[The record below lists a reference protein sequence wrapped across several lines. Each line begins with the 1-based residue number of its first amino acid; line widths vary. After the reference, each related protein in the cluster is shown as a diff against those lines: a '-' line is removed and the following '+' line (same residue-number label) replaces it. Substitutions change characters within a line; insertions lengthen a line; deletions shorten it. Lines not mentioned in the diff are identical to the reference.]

1 MEEKERYDV
10 KRLSY
15 SLNVKL
21 TDNYEPD
28 WRYIIFDD
36 VNDAELDKLETVCNL
51 LNQQDK
57 ELSKLQVSYQ
67 QVKEENQQ
75 LRQSQKQLAIKEL
88 EELQKEFD
96 YCPYSGDKIYV
107 AEVYDKIFA
116 KIKELKGEIMEEN
129 ERYELKERK
138 MNKKYK
144 MPEMEE
150 MKSAFNKLAEETKEF
165 LQKYYNPHTKIV
177 ADISGIEVVEGVLS
191 KSFELN
197 D

>member
-1 MEEKERYDV
+1 MEEK
-10 KRLSY
+10 
-15 SLNVKL
+15 
-21 TDNYEPD
+21 
-28 WRYIIFDD
+28 
-36 VNDAELDKLETVCNL
+36 
-51 LNQQDK
+51 
-57 ELSKLQVSYQ
+57 
-67 QVKEENQQ
+67 
-75 LRQSQKQLAIKEL
+75 
-88 EELQKEFD
+88 
-96 YCPYSGDKIYV
+96 
-107 AEVYDKIFA
+107 
-116 KIKELKGEIMEEN
+116 

-177 ADISGIEVVEGVLS
+177 ADISGIDVVEGVLS